1 MIEDNREIFDS
12 DIMNVHYQKY
22 YSDATE
28 KIPPGDWENPNPIFF
43 LAIKEG
49 IKFDFNVLFDNYRK
63 DELIKADDE
72 ILKNL
77 KIPEVAKDVIKEFC
91 NQNLTSEV
99 KCLIEEA
106 LKEFGVGAKTRL
118 GYGIFE

>member
-1 MIEDNREIFDS
+1 
-12 DIMNVHYQKY
+12 MNVHYQKY

-28 KIPPGDWENPNPIFF
+28 KIPPGYWENPNPIFL
-43 LAIKEG
+43 LAVKEG
-49 IKFDFNVLFDNYRK
+49 TKFNFNVLFDNYRK
-63 DELIKADDE
+63 DELIKTDDE
-72 ILKNL
+72 ILKSL
-77 KIPEVAKDVIKEFC
+77 KIPKIAKDVIKGFC